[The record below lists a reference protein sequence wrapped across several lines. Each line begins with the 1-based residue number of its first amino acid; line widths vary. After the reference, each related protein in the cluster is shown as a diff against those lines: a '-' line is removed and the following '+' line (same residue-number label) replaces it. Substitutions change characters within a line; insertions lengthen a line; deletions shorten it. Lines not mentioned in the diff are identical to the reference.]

1 MDVACYCLSAGLLD
15 PVLVEIDGDK
25 RALKTVA
32 QVSVK
37 DPQNLLV
44 SVFDAEQLKAVVSG
58 IQAANLGF
66 TPQQEK
72 NNTVRVPIP
81 KVTKEFR
88 QAQAKTAAKFA
99 EQTKIE
105 LRDVRHDILKKLNKQ
120 KSLGED
126 DVKRMEKEVRV

>member
-1 MDVACYCLSAGLLD
+1 M
-15 PVLVEIDGDK
+15 LVEIDGDK

-58 IQAANLGF
+58 IQEANLGF

-72 NNTVRVPIP
+72 NNTIRVPIP

-126 DVKRMEKEVRV
+126 DVKRMEKEVRGCLRTRLTVG